1 MAESLFLVLALWCW
15 CVPPAIAWLIRS
27 RALRGRTVVW
37 QPNTTNKR
45 ASKLEIHILLQMVR
59 AGVSF
64 SNQTWKNHCK
74 KVSPEYHR
82 TLGGNNTKPTI
93 RFMGMR
99 LISPFLA
106 ENSALSSSCL
116 LVALSPHVG
125 LSRAQSVPS
134 NYWVEGGPFCL
145 PMIATSHL
153 PLGLAP

>member
-1 MAESLFLVLALWCW
+1 
-15 CVPPAIAWLIRS
+15 
-27 RALRGRTVVW
+27 
-37 QPNTTNKR
+37 
-45 ASKLEIHILLQMVR
+45 MVR

-134 NYWVEGGPFCL
+134 NY
-145 PMIATSHL
+145 
-153 PLGLAP
+153 